1 MRFFHLNFLKVR
13 CILAQKIYNA
23 HVKDGGQSQQP
34 GIIGQLVT
42 GEPQRIGISH
52 LKEQK
57 NYSKEKSTSKNIYEC
72 FIKWH
77 FEKFINIINGGYEM
91 IWKLSACIKHKF
103 CFEDSTKLLAFFVKV
118 KEFTKESKD

>member
-1 MRFFHLNFLKVR
+1 M
-13 CILAQKIYNA
+13 
-23 HVKDGGQSQQP
+23 KDGGQSQQP

-57 NYSKEKSTSKNIYEC
+57 NYSKEKSTSKNISEC

-77 FEKFINIINGGYEM
+77 FEKFINIMNGGYEM

>member
-57 NYSKEKSTSKNIYEC
+57 NYSKEKSTSKNISEC

-77 FEKFINIINGGYEM
+77 FEKFKI
-91 IWKLSACIKHKF
+91 
-103 CFEDSTKLLAFFVKV
+103 
-118 KEFTKESKD
+118 

>member
-1 MRFFHLNFLKVR
+1 MRFFHLNFLKAQ

-34 GIIGQLVT
+34 GILGQLVT
-42 GEPQRIGISH
+42 VEPQRIGISH

-57 NYSKEKSTSKNIYEC
+57 NYSKEKSISKNTFE
-72 FIKWH
+72 FFTKWH

-103 CFEDSTKLLAFFVKV
+103 CFEDSIKLLAFFC
-118 KEFTKESKD
+118 ESKRIYQRK